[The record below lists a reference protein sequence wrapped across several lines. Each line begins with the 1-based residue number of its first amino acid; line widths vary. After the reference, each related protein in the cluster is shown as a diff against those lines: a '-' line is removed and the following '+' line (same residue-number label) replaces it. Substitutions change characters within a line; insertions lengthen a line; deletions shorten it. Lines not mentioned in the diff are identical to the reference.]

1 MEKQIILSEQEYDS
15 LLMYKK
21 IAEDSNGFVYLLKHI
36 NTLGQHKEVW
46 HIYSK
51 EDFDLKLQIELDDL
65 SKLRKSE
72 ELRRLDCR
80 EHESKK
86 ESVVQAYW
94 RKIAFLFIV
103 LFICVLFCLFMPK
116 N

>member
-1 MEKQIILSEQEYDS
+1 MKKQIILSEQEYDN

-21 IAEDSNGFVYLLKHI
+21 MAEDSNGFVYLLKHI
-36 NTLGQHKEVW
+36 NILGQHQEFW

-51 EDFDLKLQIELDDL
+51 EDFDLKLQIELDEL
-65 SKLRKSE
+65 SKLRKAE
-72 ELRRLDCR
+72 ERRSLDMCM

-86 ESVVQAYW
+86 ESVVPAYW

-103 LFICVLFCLFMPK
+103 LFVYVLLMYIYV
-116 N
+116 

>member
-21 IAEDSNGFVYLLKHI
+21 IVEDSNGFVYLLKHI

-51 EDFDLKLQIELDDL
+51 EYFDLKLQIELDEL
-65 SKLRKSE
+65 SKLRKAEERRSLDMCMEYESE
-72 ELRRLDCR
+72 
-80 EHESKK
+80 K
-86 ESVVQAYW
+86 ESVPAYW

>member
-21 IAEDSNGFVYLLKHI
+21 MAEDSNGFVYLLKHI
-36 NTLGQHKEVW
+36 NILGQHKEVW

-51 EDFDLKLQIELDDL
+51 EDFDLKLQIELDEL
-65 SKLRKSE
+65 SELRKAEERRSLDMCMEYESE
-72 ELRRLDCR
+72 KDN
-80 EHESKK
+80 
-86 ESVVQAYW
+86 VPAYW

-103 LFICVLFCLFMPK
+103 LFIYVLLMYIYA
-116 N
+116 

>member
-1 MEKQIILSEQEYDS
+1 M
-15 LLMYKK
+15 LMYKK

-36 NTLGQHKEVW
+36 DMLGQYKEIW

-51 EDFDLKLQIELDDL
+51 EDFDLKLQIELDEL
-65 SKLRKSE
+65 SKLRKAEERRSLDMCMEYESE
-72 ELRRLDCR
+72 
-80 EHESKK
+80 K
-86 ESVVQAYW
+86 ESVPAYW